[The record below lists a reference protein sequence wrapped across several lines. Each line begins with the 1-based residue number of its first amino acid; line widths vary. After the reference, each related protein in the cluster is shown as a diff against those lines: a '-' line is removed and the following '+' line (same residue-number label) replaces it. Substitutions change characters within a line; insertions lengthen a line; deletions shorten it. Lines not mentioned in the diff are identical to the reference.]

1 MPTTSQPSSWEWGW
15 TYLKI
20 RNLCTMR
27 RKSSLQFLKKIIFLI
42 FTHFCHEVLPIFAAA
57 GVKIMSFRASIFIIV
72 VLLKYLL
79 VRVIDG
85 LDSFLRRIG
94 IFQRLPDVS
103 WRTDHPPLGRE
114 ARRGLYGI
122 GNTRGSIAGL
132 VNDCSD
138 DDNDFNLFID
148 FFNSATA
155 VIKAETSLAASES
168 KPNKLSWPE

>member
-1 MPTTSQPSSWEWGW
+1 
-15 TYLKI
+15 
-20 RNLCTMR
+20 MR
-27 RKSSLQFLKKIIFLI
+27 RKSSSLLGSVLAVFCLVQGILKTIIFLI

-103 WRTDHPPLGRE
+103 
-114 ARRGLYGI
+114 
-122 GNTRGSIAGL
+122 
-132 VNDCSD
+132 
-138 DDNDFNLFID
+138 
-148 FFNSATA
+148 
-155 VIKAETSLAASES
+155 
-168 KPNKLSWPE
+168 